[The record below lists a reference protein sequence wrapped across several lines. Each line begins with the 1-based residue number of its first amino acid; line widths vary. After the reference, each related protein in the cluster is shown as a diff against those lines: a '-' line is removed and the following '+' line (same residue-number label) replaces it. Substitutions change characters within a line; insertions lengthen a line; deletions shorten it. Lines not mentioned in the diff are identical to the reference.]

1 MLSPMLLEI
10 LRSYAGTTTDTGLK
24 VRAELDDN
32 KYPKGVKVC
41 DAQIEALNLSHHS
54 FDGDRC
60 PRPRKILA
68 KGEVDLLI
76 YGHASVR
83 CNLRT
88 MPA

>member
-41 DAQIEALNLSHHS
+41 DAQIEALNLSHHC

-76 YGHASVR
+76 YGHA
-83 CNLRT
+83 
-88 MPA
+88 

>member
-32 KYPKGVKVC
+32 KYPKGGSRSATLKSRRSICPTIPSTVTDV
-41 DAQIEALNLSHHS
+41 
-54 FDGDRC
+54 

-76 YGHASVR
+76 YGHA
-83 CNLRT
+83 
-88 MPA
+88 